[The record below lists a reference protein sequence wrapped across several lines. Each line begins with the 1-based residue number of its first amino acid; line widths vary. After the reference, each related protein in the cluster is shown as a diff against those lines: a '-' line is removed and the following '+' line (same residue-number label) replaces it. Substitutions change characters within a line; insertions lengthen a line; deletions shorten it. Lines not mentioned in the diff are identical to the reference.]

1 MYLRGSILRY
11 KGYYYAQD
19 ENGKTIDL
27 GDIESINLSR
37 EEIIDSISEEYNFT
51 VNVLLVPN
59 LLTNYQIDDE
69 IVKRDFKVLNSWSE
83 SMVFTK
89 KEDK

>member
-11 KGYYYAQD
+11 KGYYYVQD

-37 EEIIDSISEEYNFT
+37 
-51 VNVLLVPN
+51 
-59 LLTNYQIDDE
+59 IDDE
-69 IVKRDFKVLNSWSE
+69 IVKRDF
-83 SMVFTK
+83 
-89 KEDK
+89 

>member
-1 MYLRGSILRY
+1 MHLRGSILRY
-11 KGYYYAQD
+11 KGYYYVQD
-19 ENGKTIDL
+19 ENGKTIDS

-37 EEIIDSISEEYNFT
+37 DEIIDSISEEYNFT

>member
-1 MYLRGSILRY
+1 MY
-11 KGYYYAQD
+11 KTKT
-19 ENGKTIDL
+19 EKTIDS

-69 IVKRDFKVLNSWSE
+69 IVKRDFKVLNSWAE